1 MRILFIGDIVGSPG
15 RQIVHDRL
23 ADTVAQQRIDLV
35 IANCENAASGFGIT
49 PRLAQELL
57 EAGIAVLTGGNH
69 IYDRREILEFFPHE
83 PRLLRPAN
91 FPAANPGSGLYL
103 GSVTPRF
110 CSGDLQVGHARG
122 TAGSAPSAFTL
133 SSVRRTDE
141 GTASAA
147 TPTDAPVSVWT
158 PATAFPG
165 ARSSG
170 ASFLA
175 EQASDS
181 SSGAD
186 QASDAGPAKPPSFGA
201 DSSAPAVGSLYPEG
215 RAPDGRAAPSTQH
228 LTPVKFAV
236 LNLQG
241 RVFMA
246 PNDCPFKT
254 VDRELARI
262 PSDVKIIL
270 VDMHAEATSEKVAM
284 GWYLDG
290 RVTAV
295 IGTHTHVA
303 SADERVLP
311 GGTAVI
317 TDVGF
322 TGPHNGIIGMA
333 KDAILGK
340 FLDGLPTRFSVADS
354 DVRMNCALI
363 NVDLSSGKAA
373 SISRLCLKV
382 D

>member
-23 ADTVAQQRIDLV
+23 ADLVKTQGLDLV
-35 IANCENAASGFGIT
+35 IANGENAASGFGIT

-57 EAGIAVLTGGNH
+57 EAGIHVLTGGNH
-69 IYDRREILEFFPHE
+69 IFDRKEILEFFPHE

-91 FPAANPGSGLYL
+91 FPASNPGGGLYV
-103 GSVTPRF
+103 GQ
-110 CSGDLQVGHARG
+110 CSGGLV
-122 TAGSAPSAFTL
+122 AGSAAMPGTG
-133 SSVRRTDE
+133 SS
-141 GTASAA
+141 
-147 TPTDAPVSVWT
+147 PI
-158 PATAFPG
+158 
-165 ARSSG
+165 
-170 ASFLA
+170 
-175 EQASDS
+175 
-181 SSGAD
+181 
-186 QASDAGPAKPPSFGA
+186 
-201 DSSAPAVGSLYPEG
+201 
-215 RAPDGRAAPSTQH
+215 
-228 LTPVKFAV
+228 KFAV

-254 VDRELARI
+254 ADRELARI
-262 PSDVKIIL
+262 PPDVKIRI

-284 GWYLDG
+284 GWYLEG

-322 TGPHNGIIGMA
+322 TGPHNGIIGME
-333 KDAILGK
+333 KSAILQK
-340 FLDGLPTRFSVADS
+340 FVDGIPTRFAVAEG

-363 NVDLSSGKAA
+363 EADPASGHAT
-373 SISRLCLKV
+373 SMQRLCLRA